1 MTPAAEPLLSEA
13 IVQDPEE
20 EAPVETANETA
31 TAPRN
36 PTPRRRGKAGGV
48 LAARAA
54 TEYLYVAQDMRRIL
68 AVAGSLFATL
78 VVLWVLIVVL
88 RVIPVPFY

>member
-1 MTPAAEPLLSEA
+1 VTPAVQPLVSEA
-13 IVQDPEE
+13 IVQEPEE
-20 EAPVETANETA
+20 EEPIEAANETEA
-31 TAPRN
+31 APSN
-36 PTPRRRGKAGGV
+36 PTRRRRGKASGV

-68 AVAGSLFATL
+68 AVASSLFATL

-88 RVIPVPFY
+88 RVIPLPFY